1 MNLSVECVCELGEGG
16 GGIGGWVG
24 GESDLSCG

>member
-1 MNLSVECVCELGEGG
+1 MYLSVECVCELGGG

-24 GESDLSCG
+24 GESDLSCR